1 MADRK
6 KDDRKF
12 IRRRRFLFFCTSY
25 PVPFAV
31 GTAYLPKET
40 QPNTLFSSIV
50 PYGCSEPV
58 LAKLY
63 AFDIKTAQ
71 KSRFCFENKWRKNGV
86 FCFFFTGHMLVIAP
100 IGDANRVILHKK
112 KRRRRERQNVP
123 GMQRNEYGAKS
134 SSNKT
139 RSEKQAPERKE
150 KKRKEKKDRKSSVGR
165 ARAPTYLPAWVPDV
179 RLRHDVIPDQP
190 V

>member
-1 MADRK
+1 MV
-6 KDDRKF
+6 
-12 IRRRRFLFFCTSY
+12 
-25 PVPFAV
+25 VPS
-31 GTAYLPKET
+31 LSW
-40 QPNTLFSSIV
+40 QN
-50 PYGCSEPV
+50 
-58 LAKLY
+58 Y

-150 KKRKEKKDRKSSVGR
+150 KKRKEGQEVVCRSRKSTYVPSCVGSR
-165 ARAPTYLPAWVPDV
+165 CSTAS
-179 RLRHDVIPDQP
+179 
-190 V
+190 